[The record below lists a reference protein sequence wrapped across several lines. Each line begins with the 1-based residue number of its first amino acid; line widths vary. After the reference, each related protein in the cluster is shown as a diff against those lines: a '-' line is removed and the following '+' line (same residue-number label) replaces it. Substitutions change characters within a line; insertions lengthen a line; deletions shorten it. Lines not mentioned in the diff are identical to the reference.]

1 MKKRDRKK
9 IEKKPRQIL
18 HCLETVI
25 STIYILD
32 IFIIQIHIQYI
43 RM

>member
-9 IEKKPRQIL
+9 IEKKHRQIL

-25 STIYILD
+25 ITVYILD
-32 IFIIQIHIQYI
+32 ISIIQIHIQYI